1 MSEFHCLL
9 ILWRG
14 RAGSRAGRASVER
27 EPENL
32 PREGKIKLVAGVR
45 AGGSPPSASPPDPGV
60 LEDCPGSAG
69 CGCAPGVLD
78 LNFRA
83 VAGNGGTEAGRAAGA
98 TSESGAGP
106 QELE

>member
-1 MSEFHCLL
+1 M
-9 ILWRG
+9 
-14 RAGSRAGRASVER
+14 ER